1 MRITVIGAGYVGL
14 VTAACFADY
23 GHDVMCVDID
33 EARVK
38 NLERGIIPIHEPGLE
53 EITKRNVIANR
64 LKFTTDIPLSV
75 EHGFVQFIA
84 VGTPPAEDGSA
95 DLQYVLEA
103 ARNIGKYITEYK
115 IIVDKSTV
123 PIGTADLVDNVIV
136 EELIARNRHLDIF
149 PSVAS
154 NPEFLKEG
162 CAVNDFFEPDRV
174 IIGTSCKRALATL
187 KELYLP
193 FVRNNPASIIE
204 MDARSAE
211 LTKYAANSMLATR
224 ISLMNEFAIL
234 ADQVGADIELVRI
247 GIGSDKRIGDK
258 FLYPSIGYGGSCFPK
273 DVKALIKIG
282 QDNEADQTILKA
294 VRAANN
300 KQKHYLVE
308 KVVAKYGWDLS
319 DYTFAVWGLAFKAN
333 TDDMRESPAITVVSD
348 LLTMGAIVKGYD
360 PKAIEN
366 AKTYFGD
373 TLTYCFDKFDALED
387 STALLIL
394 TEWQE
399 FLEVSPEEIRTFGIQ
414 TIFDGRNLLDP
425 TEVMDAGLNYYG
437 IGR

>member
-33 EARVK
+33 ETRVK

-53 EITKRNVIANR
+53 EIVKRNVVADR

-95 DLQYVLEA
+95 DLQYVLDA

-123 PIGTADLVDNVIV
+123 PIGTADLVDSVIV
-136 EELIARNRHLDIF
+136 EELITRKRHLDIF
-149 PSVAS
+149 FSVAS

-162 CAVNDFFEPDRV
+162 CAVNDFLQPDRV
-174 IIGTSCKRALATL
+174 ILGTSCKKALATL

-193 FVRNNPASIIE
+193 FVKNDTSSIIE

-234 ADQVGADIELVRI
+234 ADQVGADIELVRV

-273 DVKALIKIG
+273 DVSALIKIG
-282 QDNEADQTILKA
+282 NDYSCEQTILKA
-294 VRAANN
+294 VRNANN
-300 KQKHYLVE
+300 LQKHYLVS
-308 KVVAKYGWDLS
+308 KIVDRYGWDLS

-333 TDDMRESPAITVVSD
+333 TDDMRESPAITVVAD
-348 LLTMGAIVKGYD
+348 LLTMGAQVNVYD
-360 PKAIEN
+360 PKAMQNARTYFVDNVIYCNDKFAALEN
-366 AKTYFGD
+366 AN
-373 TLTYCFDKFDALED
+373 
-387 STALLIL
+387 ALLIL

-399 FLEVSPEEIRTFGIQ
+399 FTYPNLLHIRSYGIES
-414 TIFDGRNLLDP
+414 IFDGRNLLNPD
-425 TEVMDAGLNYYG
+425 EVIDSGMNYFG